1 MPIIYTQQTQYYYLS
16 LIVVST
22 SRLHKV
28 ARRVTWQ
35 WTQTLDAKFIVQ
47 KHAHPSSSHPQNP
60 LSQYKSIPVREL
72 HSQSTIFA
80 LLVSLKQTHITSIA
94 Q

>member
-1 MPIIYTQQTQYYYLS
+1 MRYADYNTQQTQYYYLS

-28 ARRVTWQ
+28 ARHVTWQ

-47 KHAHPSSSHPQNP
+47 KHAHPSSSHTHKIQ

-72 HSQSTIFA
+72 RS
-80 LLVSLKQTHITSIA
+80 
-94 Q
+94 